1 MDEPLL
7 STMTDVSFRHDPSI
21 PASLPVTGE
30 ATMGH
35 VGDAIWVATMKADA
49 LLGRVSHDYRVQL
62 GATFDWRVTAE
73 DVRVARA
80 TLSTQRA
87 DALARDLAVAR
98 PATAST
104 PDWDASADL
113 LAL

>member
-1 MDEPLL
+1 
-7 STMTDVSFRHDPSI
+7 
-21 PASLPVTGE
+21 
-30 ATMGH
+30 MGY

-49 LLGRVSHDYRVQL
+49 LLGLLSHDSRVQL

-80 TLSTQRA
+80 TLSTRRA

-98 PATAST
+98 PVASPA

-113 LAL
+113 LLL